1 MQKKTKKAHP
11 IYSESFKFGVI
22 SRVVSGQLTKQQ
34 AQRKYGIGG
43 KSTILEWMR
52 SYGYGTDPQPHS
64 PMAKSS
70 DKSRES
76 DPKNK
81 RIKQLEKQLENE
93 RIRSEFYKTI
103 IDVAERELGIS
114 IRKKSNTNP
123 SD

>member
-1 MQKKTKKAHP
+1 MQKKTKKAQP

-22 SRVVSGQLTKQQ
+22 ARVVSGQLTKQQ

-70 DKSRES
+70 DKSRDS
-76 DPKNK
+76 DPKTK
-81 RIKQLEKQLENE
+81 RIKSLEKQLENE
-93 RIRSEFYKTI
+93 RIRSEFYKTM

>member
-1 MQKKTKKAHP
+1 MEKKTKKLQP
-11 IYSESFKFGVI
+11 FYSESFKFGVI

-34 AQRKYGIGG
+34 AQLKYGIGG

-52 SYGYGTDPQPHS
+52 SYGYSTVPPTHL

-70 DKSRES
+70 DKTRES
-76 DPKNK
+76 DPKTN

-93 RIRSEFYKTI
+93 RIRSEFYKTM